1 MLGSVY
7 LFLGGCGGGVGW
19 CLKGE
24 GHITFS
30 GVWGRVKIINSAV
43 FGEGHIK
50 NIQSDSTFGLSS
62 HFRPKNCFCFNHF
75 EDIGPIYLDEVPEAV
90 SVRLLGLGR
99 ISSRLSQH
107 AKCLGP
113 QG

>member
-24 GHITFS
+24 GRITFS
-30 GVWGRVKIINSAV
+30 GDWGRVKIINSAV

-50 NIQSDSTFGLSS
+50 NIQSDSTFG
-62 HFRPKNCFCFNHF
+62 
-75 EDIGPIYLDEVPEAV
+75 V
-90 SVRLLGLGR
+90 SRAIFVLKIVFASI
-99 ISSRLSQH
+99 IS
-107 AKCLGP
+107 KI
-113 QG
+113 